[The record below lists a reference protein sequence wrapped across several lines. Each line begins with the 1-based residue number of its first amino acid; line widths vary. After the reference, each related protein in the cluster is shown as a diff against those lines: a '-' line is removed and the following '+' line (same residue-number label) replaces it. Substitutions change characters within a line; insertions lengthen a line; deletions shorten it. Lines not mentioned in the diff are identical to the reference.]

1 MTNRKKPT
9 NKELLDMNI
18 WLRERL
24 DIVTKFSQDTAMVLN
39 TYIKMKGDD
48 KALFRELRK
57 KSENETKNQAIKK
70 TMESTIKGASN
81 AKKTDQASQAGQSNR

>member
-1 MTNRKKPT
+1 MANRKKPT

-24 DIVTKFSQDTAMVLN
+24 DMVTKFSQDTAMVLN

-57 KSENETKNQAIKK
+57 KSENESKNKNIKK
-70 TMESTIKGASN
+70 SVESKIKGVPN
-81 AKKTDQASQAGQSNR
+81 AKETNKTNQASQAG

>member
-1 MTNRKKPT
+1 MANRKKPT

-24 DIVTKFSQDTAMVLN
+24 DLVTKFSKDTAMVLN

-57 KSENETKNQAIKK
+57 KGENEAKNQAIKK
-70 TMESTIKGASN
+70 SMESTIKGVPN
-81 AKKTDQASQAGQSNR
+81 AKETDQTGKTGQANR